1 LPNTSGA
8 NDVSADLPLAPD
20 RDAVSEPPATDRGR
34 DDIARSPDQ
43 RLADAGLAT
52 RAASAVVLAALA
64 IAAAVLGN
72 WPFVL
77 FWAVAAVGV
86 FWEWTSI
93 AAGHSIAL
101 LGVGSVALLCA
112 AAAAGSGYFLL
123 ALAAVLAG
131 ALTVALL
138 SEPRTRAWAIGGVFY
153 AGTLLLGPVVLRRDP
168 VLGEDAILFLFAVV
182 WATDVFG
189 YFAGRALG
197 GPKLAASISPN
208 KTLAGAGGGALGA
221 VAAGLVAVRST
232 GNVPLL
238 TSAGLALLL
247 SAVSQGGDL
256 FESAVKRRFGVKD
269 AGHAIPGHGGLMDRL
284 DGFLAAAG
292 VAALVGLAH
301 GGTEASARGLL
312 WW

>member
-1 LPNTSGA
+1 VSQPPPSNCENDNGA
-8 NDVSADLPLAPD
+8 RRCYRLIADTA
-20 RDAVSEPPATDRGR
+20 
-34 DDIARSPDQ
+34 
-43 RLADAGLAT
+43 LAT
-52 RAASAVVLAALA
+52 RAVSAVVLAALA
-64 IAAAVLGN
+64 IAAALLGS
-72 WPFVL
+72 WPFVV

-93 AAGHSIAL
+93 VAGRSIASMVVGTVSL
-101 LGVGSVALLCA
+101 LGA
-112 AAAAGSGYFLL
+112 AAAAGSGRSLVAL
-123 ALAAVLAG
+123 VVVSVGALAVAV
-131 ALTVALL
+131 V
-138 SEPRTRAWAIGGVFY
+138 SEPRTRAWAIGGVLY

-208 KTLAGAGGGALGA
+208 KTLAGACGGALGA
-221 VAAGLVAVRST
+221 VAAGVVVARTAANTSV
-232 GNVPLL
+232 L
-238 TSAGLALLL
+238 TAAGLALLL
-247 SAVSQGGDL
+247 SIVSQGGDL

-292 VAALVGLAH
+292 VAALVGIAR